1 MIEEIVVD
9 YLNDNLEVP
18 AFMEMPEV
26 QPESFV
32 LVERTGGSEEEHIQ
46 YATLAIQSYAESA
59 YQAAVLN
66 EMVKKAM
73 KDIVILDS
81 IFKSK
86 LNSDYNFTD
95 ATKKKHRYQAVY
107 DLVY

>member
-1 MIEEIVVD
+1 MIETIVTD
-9 YLNDNLEVP
+9 YLNGKLGVP
-18 AFMEMPEV
+18 VHMEMPDV
-26 QPESFV
+26 QPVRFV

-46 YATLAIQSYAESA
+46 YATLAIQSYAEST

-66 EMVKKAM
+66 DMVKAAM
-73 KDIVILDS
+73 KEIVVLDS

-95 ATKKKHRYQAVY
+95 TTRKKHRYQAVY
-107 DLVY
+107 DLNY

>member
-1 MIEEIVVD
+1 MIEKIVMD
-9 YLNDNLEVP
+9 YLNDNLTVP
-18 AFMEMPEV
+18 VHMEMPEV
-26 QPESFV
+26 LPERFV
-32 LVERTGGSEEEHIQ
+32 LVERTGGSEEDQLQ

-66 EMVKKAM
+66 SMVKAAM
-73 KDIVILDS
+73 KEIVVLDS
-81 IFKSK
+81 ILKSK

-95 ATKKKHRYQAVY
+95 TTRKKHRYQAVY

>member
-1 MIEEIVVD
+1 MIEVIVVD

-18 AFMEMPEV
+18 VFMEMPEV
-26 QPESFV
+26 QPERFV
-32 LVERTGGSEEEHIQ
+32 LVERTGGSEEEHIR
-46 YATLAIQSYAESA
+46 YAALAIQSYAESR
-59 YQAAVLN
+59 YQAAALN

-73 KDIVILDS
+73 KNIVILDS

-95 ATKKKHRYQAVY
+95 TTKKKHRYQAVY

>member
-1 MIEEIVVD
+1 MIEVIVID

-26 QPESFV
+26 QPERFV

-59 YQAAVLN
+59 HQAAVLN
-66 EMVKKAM
+66 EMVKKTM
-73 KDIVILDS
+73 KNIVILDS

-86 LNSDYNFTD
+86 LNADYNFTD
-95 ATKKKHRYQAVY
+95 TTKKKHRYQAVY